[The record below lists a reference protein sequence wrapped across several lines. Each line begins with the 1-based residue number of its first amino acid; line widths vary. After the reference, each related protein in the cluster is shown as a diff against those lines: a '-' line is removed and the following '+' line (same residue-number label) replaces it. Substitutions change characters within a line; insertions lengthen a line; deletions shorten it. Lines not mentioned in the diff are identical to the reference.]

1 MNAVLIKIV
10 HPLAP
15 HPALAVVAYSGDSFY
30 TVDPAGETIPINV
43 GIVELVVEVVV
54 DSQSGVLSDS
64 RPFAQFINLVIDG
77 DDASA
82 QRVKSLLP
90 QLWGLLQEAEQHQAQ
105 AGLRTTIGFSRNA
118 WQRLFSAPMPKNLVD
133 FTALEDGGRTFPAT
147 GGDILIFLKSTRMD
161 VNFRVARSLT
171 TLLAG
176 CTQIVEDV
184 QGFSYREDRD
194 MIDFVDGTENPV
206 DEERAEAVLVAQED
220 PAWSDGSYITTQRY
234 VHDLSSWNALPVT
247 QQEAVIGRSKQ
258 DNIEF
263 SAADREPYA
272 HINKGKSTDAQGN
285 EVAMYRQNM
294 PYGNTIENG
303 TFFIGFARSP
313 EVIDVALRKMIIAD
327 AQGQYD
333 HLLDYSQAVSGV
345 IYFAP
350 PKCFMAPQN

>member
-1 MNAVLIKIV
+1 M
-10 HPLAP
+10 PM
-15 HPALAVVAYSGDSFY
+15 VAYRVDSFY
-30 TVDPAGETIPINV
+30 TASPAGEIIPINV
-43 GIVELVVEVVV
+43 ARLEVVV

-64 RPFAQFINLVIDG
+64 RPFAEFISLAIAG

-82 QRVKSLLP
+82 QRVKSRLP
-90 QLWGLLQEAEQHQAQ
+90 QLWRLLQQAEQGEAQ
-105 AGLRTTIGFSRNA
+105 AGLRTTVGFSRNG

-133 FTALEDGGRTFPAT
+133 FTALEDGGRSFPAT
-147 GGDILIFLKSTRMD
+147 EGDILIFLKSTRMD
-161 VNFRVARSLT
+161 VNFRLARSLT
-171 TLLAG
+171 TLLEG
-176 CTQIVEDV
+176 STRIVEDV
-184 QGFSYREDRD
+184 QGFNYREDRD

-206 DEERAEAVLVAQED
+206 DEERAQAVLIGEED

-234 VHDLSSWNALPVT
+234 VHDLDSWNALAVK

-272 HINKGKSTDAQGN
+272 HINKGKSTDAEGN

-303 TFFIGFARSP
+303 TYFIGFAKST
-313 EVIDVALRKMIIAD
+313 EVVDIALRKMIIAD
-327 AQGQYD
+327 AEGQYD
-333 HLLDYSQAVSGV
+333 HLLDYSRAVSGV